1 MAKSNY
7 IPREPLGF
15 INMMREMR
23 NLINEPVQS
32 GCKCNTMRLELVCYR
47 QPGLESQIW
56 TELRSGQWT
65 EEEINVQ
72 SRA

>member
-1 MAKSNY
+1 MNIVKFEIQIQRYLNFHS
-7 IPREPLGF
+7 L
-15 INMMREMR
+15 
-23 NLINEPVQS
+23 LQS
-32 GCKCNTMRLELVCYR
+32 ECKFNTMRLELVCYR